1 MVLSRRISNSDFIS
15 KHRSVIIMSTS
26 LLFTPI
32 IKYVINTGNI
42 MWCRGWSRNRC
53 GQLRAWHSIQRAMA
67 TGDGGACNCVEKT
80 GKGFITIENMN
91 PCLKRMEYAVR
102 GPIVMRAL
110 EIEKELQEVR

>member
-1 MVLSRRISNSDFIS
+1 
-15 KHRSVIIMSTS
+15 
-26 LLFTPI
+26 
-32 IKYVINTGNI
+32 
-42 MWCRGWSRNRC
+42 
-53 GQLRAWHSIQRAMA
+53 MA